1 MKVSP
6 TSLPGVLLIEPHVF
20 ADPRGFF
27 LETWHQARYR
37 DAGLPD
43 AFVQDNVS
51 RSVRGSLRGLHFQE
65 PQAQGKLVS
74 VLEGRIYD
82 VAVDVRVGSPGFGSW
97 AAATLSEENHHQL
110 YIPEGFAHGFCVV
123 SESALVSYKCTRPYA
138 PEAEHTL
145 RWDDTAIGIP
155 WPVDAPRVSAK
166 DAAGRT
172 LNELAAAAAL
182 PRYGAAAPAGAIKP

>member
-1 MKVSP
+1 VKVSE
-6 TSLPGVLLIEPHVF
+6 TSLPGVLLIEPQVF

-27 LETWHQARYR
+27 LETWHQERYR

-97 AAATLSEENHHQL
+97 AGATLSEENHHQL

-123 SESALVSYKCTRPYA
+123 SETALVSYKCTRPYA
-138 PEAEHTL
+138 PQTERTL
-145 RWDDTAIGIP
+145 RWDDPAIGIS
-155 WPVDAPRVSAK
+155 WPIEAPRVSAK

-172 LNELAAAAAL
+172 LKEL
-182 PRYGAAAPAGAIKP
+182 GAAAMLPRFEAPAAAGSIRP